1 MKLIKFIQAHGKFQ
15 INTVIGTKDSDAAAL
30 VASGVA
36 VYEQEGIKPLK
47 YAPGIA
53 PRMECVTP
61 IFEEMEAS
69 PKGAVWP
76 EEMKIETVDRFEE
89 IETADVKYKQKQL
102 KK

>member
-1 MKLIKFIQAHGKFQ
+1 MKLIRFTQPHGKFNA
-15 INTVIGTKDSDAAAL
+15 NTVIGTKDSDADAL

-36 VYEQEGIKPLK
+36 VYEKEGTKPLK
-47 YAPGIA
+47 YAPGVA

-61 IFEEMEAS
+61 TFEEMESS

-76 EEMKIETVDRFEE
+76 EEITEAAEQAGLIKS
-89 IETADVKYKQKQL
+89 KQKQL